1 MKRHKGISF
10 SFLLH
15 LFFVSKKINAAGFDL
30 HEYLFV
36 YLFSHSSQTS
46 CVSYVEVL
54 IPKCSCKEETAAGT
68 VSTQHLVE

>member
-1 MKRHKGISF
+1 MLLVSIYIS
-10 SFLLH
+10 
-15 LFFVSKKINAAGFDL
+15 I
-30 HEYLFV
+30 

-46 CVSYVEVL
+46 RVSYVEVL